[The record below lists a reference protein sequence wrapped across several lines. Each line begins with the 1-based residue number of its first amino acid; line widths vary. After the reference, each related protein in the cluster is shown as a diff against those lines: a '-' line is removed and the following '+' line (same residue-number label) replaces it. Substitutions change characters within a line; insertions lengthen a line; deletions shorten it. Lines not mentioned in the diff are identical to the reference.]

1 MRALAQRPGAF
12 GAGPAPRQSRHPRAR
27 LECSCSAAPG
37 PSSRRDALLLG
48 LAAAAAPA
56 LLPLPAQAG
65 FKKELKK
72 RKVPLEDYSVSEVDG
87 LRFFDSEPGRGREV
101 KAGDKVVVHF
111 DCKFKGID
119 AVSSRYAR
127 TLGGNRTIAEP
138 FELVAGGPI
147 TLNIVRAGDTA
158 GGLFAG
164 GSGPKPPP
172 ALSTAVIGMKAGGR
186 RVVYVDKAELGYTQ
200 GNQEIPA
207 GAAFQ
212 LEDAYAGELQQT
224 AVHRKEGARHEH
236 GRGGNGTAEASHVQL
251 FHLRRRSGELVR
263 LHFTQPPTQVPRSG
277 AHVVVQTQP
286 REACGLASD
295 AAGLGPDRRTLPA
308 RRPPLEA
315 PRDVFL
321 PDQPRGEVKM
331 KALVMQLQ
339 VCGEG
344 PATTPENLTA
354 ALFEGQ
360 PGSPAQTVE
369 GMLRSCSYSAAEFS
383 LALGSR
389 VVAAVVPIPCTGKTP
404 WGAAYDSAACP
415 FTEWSDVA
423 NEYVRTV
430 LGIEW
435 SEYKYKVYVVPPG
448 DLCAWGGM
456 GWVGCR
462 DDCRAW
468 VSGDLWQFP
477 TTWLHEL
484 GHNLYLNHAGS
495 FQAPPGGGAPA
506 YVAYKDDSG
515 AMGHCCSTRCFN
527 APHSFQLGW
536 SRPIDVLTKD
546 SLPPGEWRSFT
557 LPPRAGP
564 GAAAANLLRV
574 RGDWAGEAS
583 GHNLFLEYRRG
594 ADYDG
599 GLLGSVRDKVTL
611 YSTPVGDAMPF
622 TTLEGAV
629 ESAEPRKP
637 AAAAAASQA
646 ADGCGLSCGRPR
658 GQQQR
663 PAAAMA
669 SQDAAVAYYFAAVS
683 AACVA
688 QGATLALSWR
698 GRAAA
703 AVADA
708 APGGPPEN
716 YEHKYRGFK
725 YGRTAAFAALT
736 LLQLGLTGWRC
747 AAHWG
752 GLSPIDWAN
761 LLVLAAYSGT
771 LVVLVRTWPWQLSLR
786 LSGVLLLALLEPGL
800 LFAEDV
806 TVVQP
811 GGALDA
817 EHVARVVVHGVQ
829 LVLLLGLV
837 IAELIIQQHQLL
849 QRSTFVTSGAAAGLA
864 ARLNGASPSAA
875 AAAAAA
881 AARGSGGF
889 FGWGA
894 APGGY
899 ERLPSDAEE
908 GKPRRV
914 PRLWQ
919 PGDSRWAMAASAFS
933 FVWPSTPILR
943 ARLAACLLLI
953 LAERAIN
960 LAAPIAFKHMVE
972 ALSDVTAAAAAAA
985 ADPAAG
991 GAGGAGGG
999 DGDGGGGAAPGGRL
1013 LRALLAAAAAGG
1025 AAPSAAARA
1034 ALAAASAAAARGGGA
1049 GGGLVGLV
1057 GLVAPF
1063 WGLFYPWVLVYLA
1076 AFLLRGGSGA
1086 EGLLANVRDLLWIPI
1101 TQAAFCRISCDVFG
1115 HLLALDLHFHVHRR
1129 TGQIMRILDRGTS
1142 SIQDTVE
1149 VVLFNVLPQLVD
1161 IAVAVAYLAAAMA
1174 PWVGG
1179 IVLVTVGAYVPLT
1192 ICITERRGR
1201 VRKVM
1206 NALDNAREGRATDVL
1221 LNYETV
1227 KIFGAEG
1234 LELRGF
1240 HDATTRYQ
1248 AAEYW
1253 QLAFLSLLSMVQS
1266 AVVWLGLAAGLVVC
1280 VWGASRGSL
1289 TVGDTV
1295 LFLTMMSQLY
1305 VPLTY
1310 FGSYYRQ
1317 VTKALIDMENMF
1329 ELLATAPRVTDAP
1342 GARRLAVTEGRV
1354 DFREVV
1360 FSYTPG
1366 LGAPVLKGVTFTAPG
1381 GKTLAVVGSTGSGK
1395 STLLRLL
1402 LRFYDPQG
1410 GAVLID
1416 GTDVRA
1422 CRQASV
1428 RAAIAVVPQDSVL
1441 FNETIIYNIR
1451 YGRPTATDAEVYEA
1465 AEIAHIHQHLQSF
1478 PHGYSTRV
1486 GERGL
1491 RLSGGEKQRVA
1502 FARAVLKRPAILVL
1516 DEATSALDSLTEKLV
1531 QDSLATIRG
1540 RCTQLIVAH
1549 RLSTVMDADRIVVLQ
1564 QGCVAEVGGH
1574 AELIEAGGLYASM
1587 WARQQDPSAATP
1599 APSPEPG
1606 AVGGGA
1612 GAQGGCGGGG
1622 GGRQRPP
1629 ALPLLPEDRPPEQAP
1644 AAAGPGSD
1652 RSGDGGGGGGCS
1664 GSGSRPHHHPQLGRV
1679 ESGVGVGRLHILR
1692 RVETGTSDA
1701 DCPPPGAPSTEQD
1714 GDAQQ
1719 GSARGDGGGDGDG
1732 SAQQQQQ
1739 QQQQQG

>member
-1 MRALAQRPGAF
+1 
-12 GAGPAPRQSRHPRAR
+12 
-27 LECSCSAAPG
+27 
-37 PSSRRDALLLG
+37 
-48 LAAAAAPA
+48 
-56 LLPLPAQAG
+56 
-65 FKKELKK
+65 
-72 RKVPLEDYSVSEVDG
+72 
-87 LRFFDSEPGRGREV
+87 
-101 KAGDKVVVHF
+101 
-111 DCKFKGID
+111 
-119 AVSSRYAR
+119 
-127 TLGGNRTIAEP
+127 
-138 FELVAGGPI
+138 
-147 TLNIVRAGDTA
+147 
-158 GGLFAG
+158 
-164 GSGPKPPP
+164 
-172 ALSTAVIGMKAGGR
+172 
-186 RVVYVDKAELGYTQ
+186 
-200 GNQEIPA
+200 
-207 GAAFQ
+207 
-212 LEDAYAGELQQT
+212 
-224 AVHRKEGARHEH
+224 
-236 GRGGNGTAEASHVQL
+236 
-251 FHLRRRSGELVR
+251 
-263 LHFTQPPTQVPRSG
+263 
-277 AHVVVQTQP
+277 
-286 REACGLASD
+286 
-295 AAGLGPDRRTLPA
+295 
-308 RRPPLEA
+308 
-315 PRDVFL
+315 
-321 PDQPRGEVKM
+321 
-331 KALVMQLQ
+331 
-339 VCGEG
+339 
-344 PATTPENLTA
+344 
-354 ALFEGQ
+354 
-360 PGSPAQTVE
+360 
-369 GMLRSCSYSAAEFS
+369 MLRSCSYSAAEFS

-456 GWVGCR
+456 
-462 DDCRAW
+462 
-468 VSGDLWQFP
+468 
-477 TTWLHEL
+477 
-484 GHNLYLNHAGS
+484 AGS
-495 FQAPPGGGAPA
+495 AAATTAAPGFQAPPGGGAPA

-557 LPPRAGP
+557 LPPRA
-564 GAAAANLLRV
+564 AAARPRPTCCAS

-583 GHNLFLEYRRG
+583 GHNLFLEYRR
-594 ADYDG
+594 APDYDG

-629 ESAEPRKP
+629 GAHQMLTESRLGSRLAVWVGDAG
-637 AAAAAASQA
+637 AAGAAVRV
-646 ADGCGLSCGRPR
+646 C
-658 GQQQR
+658 R
-663 PAAAMA
+663 PAAEREADCGDGRDDDCDGLTDGEDPDWRA
-669 SQDAAVAYYFAAVS
+669 R
-683 AACVA
+683 
-688 QGATLALSWR
+688 AL
-698 GRAAA
+698 
-703 AVADA
+703 A
-708 APGGPPEN
+708 APAAPALACASGRRHAGAELARQGGGGGRRCSAGRPAEN

-829 LVLLLGLV
+829 LVLLLLGLV

-849 QRSTFVTSGAAAGLA
+849 QRSTFRRGRCGARG
-864 ARLNGASPSAA
+864 GG
-875 AAAAAA
+875 
-881 AARGSGGF
+881 GSGGF

-1034 ALAAASAAAARGGGA
+1034 ALAPRVGRGGARRRRGRRAGGA
-1049 GGGLVGLV
+1049 GGAGRSLL
-1057 GLVAPF
+1057 
-1063 WGLFYPWVLVYLA
+1063 GLFYPWVLVYLA

-1201 VRKVM
+1201 VRK
-1206 NALDNAREGRATDVL
+1206 
-1221 LNYETV
+1221 TV

-1381 GKTLAVVGSTGSGK
+1381 GKTLAVVGSTAA
-1395 STLLRLL
+1395 
-1402 LRFYDPQG
+1402 G

-1606 AVGGGA
+1606 AVAAAA

-1719 GSARGDGGGDGDG
+1719 GSARGTAAGTATAAHSSSSSSSSSRGRSG
-1732 SAQQQQQ
+1732 SGLDFLHYKA
-1739 QQQQQG
+1739 G